1 MKRFLSLLAIP
12 GLLALVVTP
21 ALAQSSLPFTT
32 DLIADGRGDA
42 PDVGDLS
49 VAANGTVT
57 FQIDEA
63 ATDWLLDETHL
74 YVGDE
79 APSKSAPGKFN
90 YKSED
95 LGGVAAVTYDVDLD
109 SFDTDGDGIV
119 YIAAH
124 AALIM
129 EVGIDPETGETLYD
143 TESAWAQGD
152 EAIGK
157 GKNWATC
164 FAVDLGAVAPAE
176 VPAE

>member
-1 MKRFLSLLAIP
+1 MKRLLSLLAIP
-12 GLLALVVTP
+12 VLLALVVTP
-21 ALAQSSLPFTT
+21 ALAQSLLPITT

-49 VAANGTVT
+49 VAADGTVT

-90 YKSED
+90 YKSEE
-95 LGGVAAVTYDVDLD
+95 LGGVAAVTYDVDLAAAD
-109 SFDTDGDGIV
+109 ENGDGIV

-129 EVGIDPETGETLYD
+129 EAGIDPDTGEMLYE

-164 FAVDLGAVAPAE
+164 FAVDLAAE
-176 VPAE
+176 ATADVTVE